1 MSTRRQRIAI
11 TGASGLIG
19 GALSSFLQERGDE
32 VVHLVRRDPTEPHE
46 RRELFPTAVPHRQ
59 LVLRE

>member
-19 GALSSFLQERGDE
+19 GALSSSLRADGHE
-32 VVHLVRRDPTEPHE
+32 VVQLVRHEPK
-46 RRELFPTAVPHRQ
+46 
-59 LVLRE
+59 